1 MLDSDVSC
9 VAREKGGE
17 KQEKNRGSQVIVYGS
32 LGSLL
37 TPRFVECISFWLR
50 NRCTLSVPESLE
62 RHDGPLFLLY
72 CSGPGLT
79 PRSGVVSTV
88 AVTPV
93 AGQPRTASS
102 CKSLLTTIPNALQ
115 AERC

>member
-1 MLDSDVSC
+1 MWSS
-9 VAREKGGE
+9 
-17 KQEKNRGSQVIVYGS
+17 
-32 LGSLL
+32 
-37 TPRFVECISFWLR
+37 
-50 NRCTLSVPESLE
+50 TLSVPESRE

-88 AVTPV
+88 AVMPV

-115 AERC
+115 AERCWSQSSLVKPCPGSLFLVVHGVEATLEILPHP